1 MKPLVSILIPAYNAE
16 QWIGYTLESAI
27 AQTWPR
33 REIIVANDG
42 STDRTAEVAHRFA
55 SKGVRVVTTGN
66 EGLSGAVNN
75 AYRHCQGDYLQY
87 LDADDLLAPNKIEQQ
102 LAALRPSDSRRVLL
116 SSPMAYF
123 YYRSRSAQFINNS
136 LCQSLSPVEW
146 LLRKMG
152 ENLHLQNATW
162 LVSRELAEAAG
173 PCWDKDLHYDQDGEY
188 FTRVLV
194 ASEGTRFVPST
205 GIYYR
210 IVGTNRVSHIGNS
223 DKKKEGLLRSMK
235 LHVKYLLSL
244 EDSDRVRRACL
255 VYMQNWCQYFYPE
268 RPDLFAVVQ
277 ALAAQLDGHLETP
290 RLRWKYAWM
299 KPLFGWKVAKW
310 AQTTLPQVKE
320 SWLRRWDKQMFDLET
335 HQAPQ
340 LPINTTSAAS

>member
-27 AQTWPR
+27 AQSWPR

-42 STDRTAEVAHRFA
+42 STDRTAEVVHRFA
-55 SKGVRVVTTGN
+55 SKGVRVVTTRN

-87 LDADDLLAPNKIEQQ
+87 LDSDDLLAPNKIEQQ

-123 YYRSRSAQFINNS
+123 YYRSRNAQFIHNS

-152 ENLHLQNATW
+152 ENVHLQNATW

-173 PCWDKDLHYDQDGEY
+173 PWWDKDLHYDQDGEY

-194 ASEGTRFVPST
+194 ASEGTRFVPNT

-235 LHVKYLLSL
+235 LHVSYLRSL

-268 RPDLFAVVQ
+268 RPDLFAAVQ
-277 ALAAQLDGHLETP
+277 ALAAQVDGHLETP
-290 RLRWKYAWM
+290 RLRWKYAWL
-299 KPLFGWKVAKW
+299 KPLFGWKAAKW

-320 SWLRRWDKQMFDLET
+320 SWLRHWDKQMFDLET
-335 HQAPQ
+335 RQA
-340 LPINTTSAAS
+340 